1 MEESEISD
9 GRTSSSSQIRLNI
22 LSSTNSLIESLSV
35 SALDFFL
42 RIVFVFDNGFLV
54 AEAGLEPASPI
65 GREILSLLCIPIPP
79 LSLNQSKL
87 KYFFLQP

>member
-42 RIVFVFDNGFLV
+42 RIVFVFDNVFW
-54 AEAGLEPASPI
+54 
-65 GREILSLLCIPIPP
+65 
-79 LSLNQSKL
+79 
-87 KYFFLQP
+87 